1 MFKYLLLTILL
12 LLTYSDLKSEDCFC
26 ETDSIY
32 NNYIDCEPDILD
44 NGAMIYWSFNCDSSW
59 LTFKYKEHRILL
71 ESFDKD
77 WMNYTGRLGYVSH
90 QEFKNSILFESKPS
104 SGSVRYREYILHDK
118 TKGEVI
124 KELGTGVYTA
134 SDPKYP
140 FFISLN
146 LLEEINEFVIFN
158 INTLKEYKL
167 TIPKEIIDK
176 SVESQNFLYEEDVF
190 YDYEFKEDTIFIKY
204 RLNKS
209 EIENP
214 KHVIKIDLK
223 QYR

>member
-1 MFKYLLLTILL
+1 MKYLLLTLFLI
-12 LLTYSDLKSEDCFC
+12 LTYSDLKSEDCFC

-32 NNYIDCEPDILD
+32 NEYINCEPKILD

-59 LTFKYKEHRILL
+59 LTFKNKENRILL

-77 WMNYTGRLGYVSH
+77 WMNYTGRLGYVSF

-104 SGSVRYREYILHDK
+104 SGSVRHREYILHDK
-118 TKGEVI
+118 TTCKLL

-146 LLEEINEFVIFN
+146 LLEEIKEFVIFN
-158 INTLKEYKL
+158 INTLKEYKV

-176 SVESQNFLYEEDVF
+176 SVESLSFLYKEDVF

-209 EIENP
+209 EKENP
-214 KHVIKIDLK
+214 NHVIKIDLE